1 MVKHNV
7 YILNKT
13 GRYNSMFHKVHMTK
27 DTILILIFDSKST
40 KIFKDIKGNE
50 VTIPMERV
58 DYLSDEK
65 LEELWDR
72 LSEVA
77 IDEEECICDKFLNF
91 EKGSHRE
98 DVWKWFDK
106 LRSKGAAY
114 LVNDRERDD

>member
-13 GRYNSMFHKVHMTK
+13 GRYNSIFDKVYMMK
-27 DTILILIFDSKST
+27 DTILILIFESEYA
-40 KIFKDIKGNE
+40 KIFKDAKGNE
-50 VTIPMERV
+50 AAIPMERV

-77 IDEEECICDKFLNF
+77 IDEEECICEKFLNF
-91 EKGSHRE
+91 EKGSDRE
-98 DVWKWFDK
+98 EVWKWFDK
-106 LRSKGAAY
+106 LHSKGANY
-114 LVNDRERDD
+114 LVNERE